1 MNTNAEVKNAV
12 NLCMKREN
20 YTVKTTESGQN
31 ALKRVA
37 GSVASAM
44 EINKAIKILDNA
56 LKKIPY
62 KNIDLK
68 MTINNKEITYYEEK
82 NSGYGFRRNNEKVE

>member
-1 MNTNAEVKNAV
+1 MV
-12 NLCMKREN
+12 
-20 YTVKTTESGQN
+20 
-31 ALKRVA
+31 
-37 GSVASAM
+37 SAM
-44 EINKAIKILDNA
+44 EIDKAIKILDNA

-82 NSGYGFRRNNEKVE
+82 NSGCGFRGKI